1 MDIAVPAHDHD
12 ASQLQSSTLFVDTS
26 CSGDKLQ
33 GLAAPLHSAILGR
46 LTAGDQDQEVKDA
59 AISAMATELALLG
72 DVLSSKLPDTLQV
85 GATAK
90 SICCGKGDLPKHDML
105 AAWLRPYRQCCT
117 AAC

>member
-1 MDIAVPAHDHD
+1 MRHVLLYLIRSWCSADYSRGSVQSTSGIDISHLICKP
-12 ASQLQSSTLFVDTS
+12 
-26 CSGDKLQ
+26 Q

-85 GATAK
+85 ALL
-90 SICCGKGDLPKHDML
+90 CCVVSAH
-105 AAWLRPYRQCCT
+105 WCT
-117 AAC
+117 SH

>member
-1 MDIAVPAHDHD
+1 MEPVHIIGCKP
-12 ASQLQSSTLFVDTS
+12 
-26 CSGDKLQ
+26 Q

-85 GATAK
+85 AFMLHQVIVTY
-90 SICCGKGDLPKHDML
+90 CCALS
-105 AAWLRPYRQCCT
+105 PYTVGMIRDRQCCT
-117 AAC
+117 VICIC